1 MITTHDNVSNVQV
14 SLKTEGL
21 WMLLKHCLKLVSSN
35 VLDVSLKWI
44 ITYTTQIFIYCG

>member
-35 VLDVSLKWI
+35 VLDVSLK
-44 ITYTTQIFIYCG
+44 